1 MKYLRRKNKVM
12 TDVLLTDK
20 TDSGFDV
27 EFLKKISLEVFAF
40 AEAAFED
47 AEISVLITDDAEIRS
62 LNAAYRQKDY
72 ATDVLSFPMA
82 EYPLD
87 DGGMLGDIV
96 ISIDTAKRQAQEN
109 EIELARE
116 FAFLYIHG
124 LLHLLGFDHE
134 TSEEDEKEMFD
145 MQEEI
150 LRKLIGD
157 GLVP

>member
-1 MKYLRRKNKVM
+1 MLSLRR
-12 TDVLLTDK
+12 L
-20 TDSGFDV
+20 
-27 EFLKKISLEVFAF
+27 
-40 AEAAFED
+40 FED

-72 ATDVLSFPMA
+72 ATDVLSFPMV

-96 ISIDTAKRQAQEN
+96 ISIDTAKKQAQEN